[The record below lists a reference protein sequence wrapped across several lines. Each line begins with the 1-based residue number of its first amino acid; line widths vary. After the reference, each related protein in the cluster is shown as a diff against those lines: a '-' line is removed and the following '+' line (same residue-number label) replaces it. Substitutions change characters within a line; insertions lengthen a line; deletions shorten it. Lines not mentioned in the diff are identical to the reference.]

1 MNADAKMG
9 MGMPAN
15 MSMAIMKI
23 QLDKKVVPARKVTFD
38 VTKYLPSR
46 HGAQT
51 WREPFASRRAE
62 PRQTASMALLID
74 ITECLTKSLAISP
87 TSLALNA
94 G

>member
-15 MSMAIMKI
+15 MSMAMMKI

-38 VTKYLPSR
+38 VTNTSPPGMALKPGGNHSHPIER
-46 HGAQT
+46 
-51 WREPFASRRAE
+51 S